1 MKKVTTSL
9 KVLLML
15 MMLVNVGAK
24 AQTYNLVWSDEFN
37 GSISNSWRHEIGGGG
52 WGNNE
57 KQYYQS
63 NNTTVSSTELIITA
77 KKESVGGMPYTSS
90 RLVTSGSANPKSFT
104 YGRMEARMRLPMGQG
119 LWPAFW
125 MLGTNISSVGW
136 PSCGE
141 IDIMEHI
148 NSDAT
153 VFGTIHWQGPN
164 GYANYS
170 GPSAA
175 GTPGNYH
182 AYRVDWNSTDI
193 RWFVDGVQYHIVS
206 ILNSVNSTEE
216 FHRPFFFILNLAV
229 AGNWPGQT
237 VDESKLPATMAVD
250 YVRAYQLGSSTFS
263 STIEAEN
270 FVSSAGVITEGCS
283 EGGLNVG
290 SFDAGDWT
298 AYSVN
303 IPATGTYK
311 VTYRVASPYS
321 GKTLRLEKDNGATNL
336 GTVNIPNTGS
346 WQTWTSVSINVSL
359 PAGQYNIG
367 LATSTGGLNINRF
380 NITNNLSA
388 RSAEPEVVVEHQNNL
403 TAYPNPMINT
413 VSYKLPEGTRSHNM
427 QIIDISGRPVTDQSF
442 GDVGSENTVD
452 VAHLTSGMYLIKIS
466 NHNFNKIMK
475 VKKQ

>member
-1 MKKVTTSL
+1 M
-9 KVLLML
+9 LLI
-15 MMLVNVGAK
+15 NVAAK

-37 GSISNSWRHEIGGGG
+37 GSISNAWKHEIGGGG

-57 KQYYQS
+57 KQYYQP
-63 NNTTVSSTELIITA
+63 NNTTVTSTELIITA

-90 RLVTSGSANPKSFT
+90 RLITNGSASPKAFT
-104 YGRMEARMRLPMGQG
+104 YGRMESRMRVPMGQG

-125 MLGTNISSVGW
+125 MLGSNIGTVGW

-153 VFGTIHWQGPN
+153 VFGTIHWQGPS

-170 GPSAA
+170 GPSPA

-182 AYRVDWNSTDI
+182 TYRVDWTSADI
-193 RWFVDGVQYHIVS
+193 RWFVDGAQYHIVS
-206 ILNSVNSTEE
+206 IANSVNSTEE
-216 FHRPFFFILNLAV
+216 FHRPMFFLLNLAV

-250 YVRAYQLGSSTFS
+250 YVRAYQLGAATFS
-263 STIEAEN
+263 QTIEAE
-270 FVSSAGVITEGCS
+270 SYQYMAGVMTEGCS

-298 AYSVN
+298 AYTVN
-303 IPATGTYK
+303 IPAAGTYK

-321 GKTLRLEKDNGATNL
+321 GKTLRLEKDNGTTVL
-336 GTVNIPNTGS
+336 GTVNIPNTGG
-346 WQTWTSVSINVSL
+346 WQNWTSISHNVNL
-359 PAGQYNIG
+359 PAGQYSIAF
-367 LATSTGGLNINRF
+367 ATATGGLNINRF

-388 RSAEPEVVVEHQNNL
+388 RAADEEVIEEVNNTDL
-403 TAYPNPMINT
+403 GFYPNPMVNSLT
-413 VSYKLPEGTRSHNM
+413 YRLPEGTTRHNL
-427 QIIDISGRPVTDQSF
+427 QIIDLSGKPVSEHSF
-442 GDVGSENTVD
+442 GDVGLENTVD
-452 VAHLTSGMYLIKIS
+452 VSHLTSGLYVIRVS
-466 NHNFNKIMK
+466 NDKFNKVMK
-475 VKKQ
+475 AKK